1 MIKLEYRLLI
11 MVLSTI
17 VSIGCKTPILLEDNN
32 EKPNI
37 LFIMSDDHATNAISA
52 YGSRLANIAQ
62 TPNIDRLASEGVLME
77 NVFCSNSIC
86 TPSRAVIMTGL
97 YSHKNGVKT
106 LDDDFDND
114 RENIAKILQK
124 SGYQTAIIG
133 KWHLHTEPAGF
144 DYYNVLPGQGKY
156 NNPLLK
162 EKGKPW
168 KDRNKGGEQY
178 EGYVTDVITDQTID
192 WMDKRNKEKPFFL
205 MSHHKAPHGLWE
217 FAQRHAEL
225 FKDINI
231 PEPKSLYSD
240 ANHGPTDREKYG
252 SSISLRNPKRN
263 MLTQVTSKKWPTGS
277 INISGMNYKEKVSA
291 AYQKYLKDYLR
302 TVAAIDENVGRIL
315 DYLDENKLTENTI
328 VIYTSDQG
336 WSPNKNMK

>member
-124 SGYQTAIIG
+124 SGYQTAILSRLSRRVYSIERHELLKNKAEELLLKNYFKNVTCIFG
-133 KWHLHTEPAGF
+133 DGSLGMEYQAPF
-144 DYYNVLPGQGKY
+144 DRILISAAAEDIPQTLIKQLKYGGIMVLPVGFS
-156 NNPLLK
+156 K
-162 EKGKPW
+162 EEQILIKVR
-168 KDRNKGGEQY
+168 KD
-178 EGYVTDVITDQTID
+178 TDQTHYEEIF
-192 WMDKRNKEKPFFL
+192 KVRFVPLVEGLQNIRNDQ
-205 MSHHKAPHGLWE
+205 HG
-217 FAQRHAEL
+217 
-225 FKDINI
+225 
-231 PEPKSLYSD
+231 
-240 ANHGPTDREKYG
+240 
-252 SSISLRNPKRN
+252 
-263 MLTQVTSKKWPTGS
+263 
-277 INISGMNYKEKVSA
+277 
-291 AYQKYLKDYLR
+291 
-302 TVAAIDENVGRIL
+302 
-315 DYLDENKLTENTI
+315 
-328 VIYTSDQG
+328 
-336 WSPNKNMK
+336 

>member
-168 KDRNKGGEQY
+168 KDRNKGGERY

-192 WMDKRNKEKPFFL
+192 WMDKRNK
-205 MSHHKAPHGLWE
+205 
-217 FAQRHAEL
+217 
-225 FKDINI
+225 
-231 PEPKSLYSD
+231 
-240 ANHGPTDREKYG
+240 
-252 SSISLRNPKRN
+252 
-263 MLTQVTSKKWPTGS
+263 
-277 INISGMNYKEKVSA
+277 
-291 AYQKYLKDYLR
+291 
-302 TVAAIDENVGRIL
+302 
-315 DYLDENKLTENTI
+315 
-328 VIYTSDQG
+328 
-336 WSPNKNMK
+336 